1 MCCISHEID
10 LTKLE
15 KRGAPP
21 LYACYEEAKKPPET
35 WQVSDP
41 RDRFALH
48 QRKEHI
54 MSPTVAQAYALSHLG
69 FSAIQDDS
77 PAIQCSFSPLETF
90 SSVDWDSLVS
100 HATNYQLC
108 DCHLHG

>member
-1 MCCISHEID
+1 M
-10 LTKLE
+10 LVMKKL
-15 KRGAPP
+15 KNPQKTDAM
-21 LYACYEEAKKPPET
+21 
-35 WQVSDP
+35 SDP
-41 RDRFALH
+41 SGRFALH

-90 SSVDWDSLVS
+90 SSPDWDSLVS